1 MLVLLAEKVSV
12 RCLLF
17 EPELAHT
24 SGGNI
29 DMLVYS
35 YFVIH
40 VFVQRAV
47 QLPRVFFTFYYEA
60 FEQEGSF
67 MT

>member
-47 QLPRVFFTFYYEA
+47 QLPRVFLRSIMKLLNKKGA
-60 FEQEGSF
+60 L
-67 MT
+67 